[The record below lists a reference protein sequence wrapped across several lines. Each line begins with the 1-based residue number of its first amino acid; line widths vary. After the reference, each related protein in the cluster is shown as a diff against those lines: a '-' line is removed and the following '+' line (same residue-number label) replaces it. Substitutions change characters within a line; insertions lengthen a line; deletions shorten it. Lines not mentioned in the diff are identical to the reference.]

1 MAKMMRLMSLKQY
14 SKFSKA
20 SLVRKIMKAI
30 KKLPKRKL
38 ALMCYE
44 LEKSRLPTIST
55 TKKGMPRLTARPK
68 AFKNQKMKTKKR
80 KLKAGIHYVMING
93 KRRKVKVNS
102 KGQWKFMKS

>member
-38 ALMCYE
+38 VLMCNE

-68 AFKNQKMKTKKR
+68 AFKNQKMK
-80 KLKAGIHYVMING
+80 
-93 KRRKVKVNS
+93 
-102 KGQWKFMKS
+102 